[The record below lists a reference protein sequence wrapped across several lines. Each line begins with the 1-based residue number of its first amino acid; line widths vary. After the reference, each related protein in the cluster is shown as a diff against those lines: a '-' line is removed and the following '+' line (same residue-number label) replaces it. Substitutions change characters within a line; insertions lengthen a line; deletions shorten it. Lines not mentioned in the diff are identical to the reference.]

1 MKYSKPKLFDFNLKR
16 KIINSVCYTGNTAG
30 DQDWPAAYCESGTN
44 ANGTC
49 AVGTGNLGADS
60 WCRDGNGNLNYDCN
74 TGDSVFTDA
83 CFTGSNPLT
92 CSGGSSFV
100 G

>member
-16 KIINSVCYTGNTAG
+16 KIINSVCYTGNAADDIT
-30 DQDWPAAYCESGTN
+30 WPAAYCEGGFD
-44 ANGTC
+44 AKGTC
-49 AVGTGNLGADS
+49 DAGTGNNGVYS
-60 WCRDGNGNLNYDCN
+60 WCRDGNGDTHYDCN
-74 TGDSVFTDA
+74 TGASVFTDA